1 MNQSN
6 SKLPKHLLV
15 IFIIFS
21 NFSFGKEFNEL
32 FTIYEP
38 IKESS
43 QIEKSINS
51 SFNNMV
57 YRLSGSSSPSNV
69 WKIINSGVKRKDFI
83 LSYSIKKIDDQSY
96 LQVVFDQK
104 KFINQMVAL
113 SIPIVNYS
121 RPVLFFLIEVDS
133 GSKRPYF
140 LTDNTELSE
149 IDKVI
154 IESLNKFSSNR
165 GIFLELPV
173 FDLQDTQD
181 LSSLTI
187 LSNPVNRISSKYN
200 FDQLIKIKLTK
211 SGINNWYASGDLE
224 YSTSS
229 ENSTDEILAVFDKY
243 LIGLIDSNLSKLN
256 IKPAKKSSLDIFIN
270 DVYSY
275 EDYINSRDRLNK
287 TIGISSF
294 DIMSFQNN
302 TIAYKANTIGNIDNL
317 INEFEDSNYFKI
329 LNLDINKKL
338 ILLKHQR

>member
-1 MNQSN
+1 VNQSN

-173 FDLQDTQD
+173 FDLQDTKD

-243 LIGLIDSNLSKLN
+243 LIGLIDSNLSELN